1 MDKNTRRGLLSS
13 VDSFGKPKWTPASF
27 DDLASASPEPT
38 PGESDNEAPSGGE
51 QPAAVSASGADAT
64 PEEQLGAAQAPQTA
78 WPPSAMVAEGESAEG
93 LEPLGPAAFG
103 LGAVAHEGKDGAWV
117 VEPNVASKPSKGKA
131 RGYAATFLLCLGIFL
146 LATLPRLLFLFFG
159 SGTQNA
165 GAGWYGDTYHHWQ
178 IAYFTKEIG
187 LSQGFRLW
195 DLKGM
200 EYFWGVLHPM
210 LLVAL
215 FAVTGSTDIVLAR
228 LLSIVF
234 GSAGCVLVFYL
245 GKRYWNTHTG
255 VAAMLLAALN
265 PVGIFNDASGM
276 VEPIGIPFLLG
287 GVLAWPM
294 QPALAGALWAIAG
307 MTRAEYWVFGFG
319 LVVAALLA
327 KGESHRKVPL
337 ALGWLVPTLAYA
349 KFLLDR
355 TGNPIYPIYWS
366 FLGNA
371 VGRWQAD
378 APLTPEKL
386 MGRNAFLVV
395 LMISLIGIGWTLLRR
410 RKPYLLYLLGFGNLF
425 FLGAFVG
432 LTRYAG
438 SYVHYF
444 WIVRIF
450 VLPYMFLGILLAAL
464 LFRSLRTSW
473 PALARI
479 GIPWVMTF
487 VVLGAS
493 QFAWI
498 PIWHYF
504 EPTIATWER
513 EVRIGGEIADAYQG
527 GRILIPEGDP
537 NLTYV
542 LVHFHGFTADE
553 IIGQMYDPFAYIEGD
568 PFVNWAESRETVI
581 AWIEREQIRLVVFHT
596 SKETYQEM
604 VAREPGVF
612 RFVGTAG
619 DGAFLIYEVI
629 H

>member
-1 MDKNTRRGLLSS
+1 M
-13 VDSFGKPKWTPASF
+13 F
-27 DDLASASPEPT
+27 
-38 PGESDNEAPSGGE
+38 
-51 QPAAVSASGADAT
+51 
-64 PEEQLGAAQAPQTA
+64 
-78 WPPSAMVAEGESAEG
+78 AEGESAEG
-93 LEPLGPAAFG
+93 LEPFGPEAGSRGAAARKG
-103 LGAVAHEGKDGAWV
+103 EDGAWV
-117 VEPNVASKPSKGKA
+117 VEPNVAREKKRTDV
-131 RGYAATFLLCLGIFL
+131 RGLVKVAAIGLAIFL
-146 LATLPRLLFLFFG
+146 LAALPRLLFLFFG

-215 FAVTGSTDIVLAR
+215 FAVTGSTDIVLTR

-294 QPALAGALWAIAG
+294 QPVLAGALWAIAG

-319 LVVAALLA
+319 LVVAAFLA
-327 KGESHRKVPL
+327 NEETHRKISL

-349 KFLLDR
+349 KYLLDR

-378 APLTPEKL
+378 TPLTPEKL

-395 LMISLIGIGWTLLRR
+395 LVISLIGIGWTLWRR
-410 RKPYLLYLLGFGNLF
+410 PKPYLLYLLGFGNFF
-425 FLGAFVG
+425 FLGGFVG

-487 VVLGAS
+487 MVLGAS

-504 EPTIATWER
+504 EPTVAIWER
-513 EVRIGGEIADAYQG
+513 EVRMGGEIADAYQG
-527 GRILIPEGDP
+527 GKILIPEGDP

-542 LVHFHGFTADE
+542 LVHFHGFTAHE

-568 PFVNWAESRETVI
+568 PFANWAESRQAVI
-581 AWIEREQIRLVVFHT
+581 AWLEREQIRLVVFHT

-604 VAREPGVF
+604 VRREPALF
-612 RFVGTAG
+612 RFVRTVG